1 MKDTKVGINLLKLP
15 DKIMAIIVANTE
27 PVTQKHFEEQ
37 LPDVPVTE
45 LLPVLNTMQKKGQLE
60 VLVNADRTLSWQL
73 RTIKNIEK
81 IKSLTDLDEKLV
93 YNCIR
98 KNANDGATVRTIAV
112 DTKIQ
117 QTKLPKI
124 LKSLIARKMIK
135 ELPVMAGNKQKI
147 YLLYELEPSR
157 TLAANTLF
165 AGESGVDVEFVS
177 MLRTACLKYIGDKAN
192 TASKITDPFKRRN
205 ASYVT
210 VEEIHNFIISTK
222 LCTVPLLPA
231 DIKIVLDAL
240 YFGGELERKQ
250 SAVATTVMEAI
261 AEKGDD
267 CEDDDHDDT
276 EVQPKRM
283 RIDDVRNCKY
293 RLAPKA
299 SEFACLARIPCIFAL
314 NKKRSRAADM
324 ICPPDDPIYKAFL
337 ETVGPS
343 SSSVHI
349 AEK

>member
-1 MKDTKVGINLLKLP
+1 
-15 DKIMAIIVANTE
+15 MAIIVANNE
-27 PVTQKHFEEQ
+27 PVTQRHFEEQ

-98 KNANDGATVRTIAV
+98 KNGNDGATVRIISL

-117 QTKLPKI
+117 QAKLPKI

-147 YLLYELEPSR
+147 YLLAELEPSR

-177 MLRTACLKYIGDKAN
+177 MLRTACLKYINDKAN
-192 TASKITDPFKRRN
+192 TASTVADPFKRRN

-210 VEEIHNFIISTK
+210 VEEIHNFITTSK
-222 LCTVPLLPA
+222 LCTVPLLPS
-231 DIKIVLDAL
+231 DVKIVLDAL
-240 YFGGELERKQ
+240 YWGGELERKQ
-250 SAVATTVMEAI
+250 SAAATTVMEAI
-261 AEKGDD
+261 ADKDD
-267 CEDDDHDDT
+267 DDDEDDDKDA
-276 EVQPKRM
+276 EV
-283 RIDDVRNCKY
+283 RINSTRGDGIRNCKY
-293 RLAPKA
+293 RLAPRA
-299 SEFACLARIPCIFAL
+299 SGFACLARVPCIFAL

-324 ICPPDDPIYKAFL
+324 TCPPEDPVYKAFL

>member
-1 MKDTKVGINLLKLP
+1 MMDTKKGINLLKLP
-15 DKIMAIIVANTE
+15 DKIMAVIVANNE
-27 PVTQKHFEEQ
+27 PVTQRHFEEQ

-98 KNANDGATVRTIAV
+98 KNGNDGATVRTISL

-117 QTKLPKI
+117 QVKLPKI
-124 LKSLIARKMIK
+124 LKSLIARKLIK

-147 YLLYELEPSR
+147 YLLAELEPSK

-177 MLRTACLKYIGDKAN
+177 MLRTACLKYINDKAN
-192 TASKITDPFKRRN
+192 TASTIADPFKRRN

-210 VEEIHNFIISTK
+210 VEEIHNFITASK
-222 LCTVPLLPA
+222 LCTVYHDPLFPNPSVPRFSNPSTIPPILANVQQQNSLRIVTSDLTVPKTSQTGQKTCQVDKLTKTPLGTIPLP
-231 DIKIVLDAL
+231 DSR
-240 YFGGELERKQ
+240 F
-250 SAVATTVMEAI
+250 
-261 AEKGDD
+261 D
-267 CEDDDHDDT
+267 C
-276 EVQPKRM
+276 
-283 RIDDVRNCKY
+283 
-293 RLAPKA
+293 
-299 SEFACLARIPCIFAL
+299 
-314 NKKRSRAADM
+314 
-324 ICPPDDPIYKAFL
+324 
-337 ETVGPS
+337 
-343 SSSVHI
+343 VHI
-349 AEK
+349 YIVDPLPL